1 MYMKDLKNVFFGVVI
16 ATVLTIVFILIFS
29 LILAKTNFNETY
41 IDSVITIISGVSI
54 LIGTSVSTRKIK
66 KRGAVVGALIA
77 IIYSIILYV
86 FSSVIT
92 NNYAINTGSIW
103 MITVTTILG
112 IIGGIIG
119 INIKWCFLQNIVDI
133 FFYLI

>member
-1 MYMKDLKNVFFGVVI
+1 MKDLKRVFFGVVI
-16 ATVLTIVFILIFS
+16 ATVLTMIFILIFS
-29 LILAKTNFNETY
+29 LILAKTNFNEMY
-41 IDSVITIISGVSI
+41 IDSVITIISAVSI

-66 KRGAVVGALIA
+66 KGGAIKGALIS

-92 NNYAINTGSIW
+92 NNYALSTGSIW
-103 MITVTTILG
+103 MITITTILG

-119 INIKWCFLQNIVDI
+119 INMLQIHN
-133 FFYLI
+133 